1 MTISKGKRK
10 NTRVYYNKED
20 VLIFNLYEKYSNR
33 TKGNSKVVMK
43 KDFLVLLNDR
53 EVWHYVEFMKF
64 YVCNPPEK
72 DRNIKTG
79 MCYIIIIMF
88 LSIIT
93 L

>member
-53 EVWHYVEFMKF
+53 EV
-64 YVCNPPEK
+64 
-72 DRNIKTG
+72 
-79 MCYIIIIMF
+79 
-88 LSIIT
+88 
-93 L
+93 